1 MVPTSQRSLIFL
13 KQEPTK
19 ASYSLSPVCG
29 LYRSWIICGQGFI
42 TVGFPFTLFILIA
55 FYKECNTIYIFT
67 WVRFIKVAWLQ
78 SMYLKVKSIG
88 ILDHLR
94 LQVFFFSVCTFVQQI
109 FIEPLTHSPVEETA
123 SWAGILLLYGR
134 GDNDRCFGASREGH
148 PLQRFLGES
157 VSKLGTERWVEPWSV
172 ERPGRATEVGN
183 KFMVE
188 MWPRKGM

>member
-1 MVPTSQRSLIFL
+1 MIHLKKKSQGLYTGSEMVPATQGSLVFL

-19 ASYSLSPVCG
+19 AGNSLSPVCG
-29 LYRSWIICGQGFI
+29 LHRSWIICGQGFI

-78 SMYLKVKSIG
+78 RMYLKVKSIG

-94 LQVFFFSVCTFVQQI
+94 LLVSLSVCTFIQQI

-123 SWAGILLLYGR
+123 SWARILLLYGQQ
-134 GDNDRCFGASREGH
+134 GQGQVLWG
-148 PLQRFLGES
+148 
-157 VSKLGTERWVEPWSV
+157 WV
-172 ERPGRATEVGN
+172 GRAHPPEAS
-183 KFMVE
+183 
-188 MWPRKGM
+188 